1 MRGCR
6 LTTDSN
12 TPSNQIH
19 RPLAGR
25 VSAFL
30 ATIKFEHSI
39 FALPFAVATAFM
51 VSDGLPPLADF
62 AWILVA
68 MVTLRTFAMGAN
80 RLIDSEI
87 DRRNPRTADRPTATG
102 FVPRRDVWAWMV
114 ASLVVFVLSAANLH
128 PLALWLSPIPLVV
141 AAGYPYLKR
150 VTWLAHFGIGV
161 VYVIVPP
168 AVCIAMT
175 GQLSIEY
182 VALGVSAMFWVSGF
196 DMLYAIFDMDFDR
209 SAGLHS
215 VPAKFGVKGALLGAR
230 VCHALTALTLIAA
243 IALNGSGWL
252 GYVGAVVVVGLLLYE
267 HSLVSEDD
275 LSKLNAAFFTMNG
288 IIAVVFAVFVVTDA
302 MLIG

>member
-12 TPSNQIH
+12 TPSNRIH
-19 RPLAGR
+19 KPLAVR

-51 VSDGLPPLADF
+51 VSAGLPPLADF

-68 MVTLRTFAMGAN
+68 MVSLRTFAMGAN
-80 RLIDSEI
+80 RLIDAEI

-102 FVPRRDVWAWMV
+102 TVPKRDVWVWMA
-114 ASLVVFVLSAANLH
+114 ASLAVFLLSAFNLH
-128 PLALWLSPIPLVV
+128 PLALWLSPIPLIV

-150 VTWLAHFGIGV
+150 ITWLAHFGIGA

-168 AVCIAMT
+168 AVSIALT
-175 GQLSIEY
+175 GELPIEY
-182 VALGVSAMFWVSGF
+182 VVLGISAMFWVSGF
-196 DMLYAIFDMDFDR
+196 DMLYAISDVEFDR

-215 VPAKFGVKGALLGAR
+215 VPAKFGVRGALNGAR
-230 VCHALTALTLIAA
+230 ICHVLTAVTLFVA
-243 IALNGSGWL
+243 IALSGSGWL
-252 GYVGAVVVVGLLLYE
+252 GYAGSAVVTGLLSYE

-288 IIAVVFAVFVVTDA
+288 IIAVVLAAFIVADA